1 MSRRAVVASSEMMH
15 SILTAADPTAA
26 ALGANDF
33 AIWFLRHGQVL
44 LLSGR
49 NRSRSV
55 ELAIAGG

>member
-1 MSRRAVVASSEMMH
+1 MH
-15 SILTAADPTAA
+15 SILTSADPTAADPTAA
-26 ALGANDF
+26 DPGANDF
-33 AIWFLRHGQVL
+33 AIWFVRHGQML